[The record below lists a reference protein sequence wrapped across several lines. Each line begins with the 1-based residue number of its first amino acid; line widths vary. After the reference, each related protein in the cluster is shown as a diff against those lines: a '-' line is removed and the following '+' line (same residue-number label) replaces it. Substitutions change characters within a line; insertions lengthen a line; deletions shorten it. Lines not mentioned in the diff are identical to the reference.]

1 MEAENDKPP
10 SSLDLAFDWVK
21 GVFDDQSRTADALDA
36 KAATFVSI
44 ATVVLG
50 VGVSL
55 TFSQTDSVPVV
66 VLALSGLAV
75 GLYAILAWFA
85 VQALRVRRYERLN
98 NPADIRKYYWDMEP
112 HRFKI
117 EILTHMEE
125 ACERNQSVL
134 ESKASAVR
142 KLPGLLGLQVVS
154 QAVSIVL
161 LAACGG

>member
-1 MEAENDKPP
+1 MRDHNERPP
-10 SSLDLAFDWVK
+10 SLDLAFDWVK
-21 GVFDDQSRTADALDA
+21 GVLYAQTQTADALDT
-36 KAATFVSI
+36 KAATFFSI

-50 VGVSL
+50 VGTSL
-55 TFSQTDSVPVV
+55 TFSQTNSVPVPA
-66 VLALSGLAV
+66 LALSALAML
-75 GLYAILAWFA
+75 LYVKLAWFA

-142 KLPGLLGLQVVS
+142 KLPGLLGMQVVS